1 MFILLLES
9 AVHNLRT
16 SKFAFLCKAKTLL
29 IKYCTSE
36 NIANSTHYVSDPK
49 IVTNAVFSNN
59 QLSNNPTK
67 KITNASNTAV
77 QCVHNSEINFYFLF
91 FL

>member
-29 IKYCTSE
+29 IKYCASE

-67 KITNASNTAV
+67 ITNDIKYSCTV
-77 QCVHNSEINFYFLF
+77 RTQ
-91 FL
+91 